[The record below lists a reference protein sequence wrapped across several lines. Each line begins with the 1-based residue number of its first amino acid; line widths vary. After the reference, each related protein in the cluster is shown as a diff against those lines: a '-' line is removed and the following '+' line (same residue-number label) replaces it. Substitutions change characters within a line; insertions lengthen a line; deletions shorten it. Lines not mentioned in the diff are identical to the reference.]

1 MCERTPYV
9 ESAKE
14 IINQEQHD
22 IPKIYGKPLLRRASD
37 PGTVDEHQEIS
48 IEVAHNKQKRK
59 RKSKLNN
66 IKIVSKSLVITA
78 RSWKLVCRKE
88 SYIKFDS
95 IRKDL

>member
-59 RKSKLNN
+59 MESKLDNG
-66 IKIVSKSLVITA
+66 IKKVSKSLVITA

-88 SYIKFDS
+88 S
-95 IRKDL
+95 